1 MIPDDLQGCH
11 LRHHLGLVEA
21 GKGVFGIWEDVFVEA
36 EKVQMFLTM
45 FMLEMVRTKAWIRMK
60 MMLQISC

>member
-36 EKVQMFLTM
+36 KKGQMFQSQTIVMMEMTM
-45 FMLEMVRTKAWIRMK
+45 WIMK
-60 MMLQISC
+60 MTIEMWTI